1 MFGSWLSSAR
11 QAPTVEGAEQ
21 IAAAVRAHLPG
32 ADEETARVVTCMA
45 GLLGTVAYADRDY
58 SAVEEQRVRAEL
70 ARVQGMPAA
79 GIDAIADALRRHIVE
94 VSTVQVQR
102 YCRSLRELADL
113 ELRVELLGVLVDVA
127 AADGEISVAEV
138 NVLRQVTTALGLDQA
153 DYNAAQE
160 RHRDKLSTLRAKS

>member
-1 MFGSWLSSAR
+1 MFGNWLTSAR
-11 QAPTVEGAEQ
+11 QAPAVEGAEQ
-21 IAAAVRAHLPG
+21 IAAAVRAHLPN
-32 ADEETARVVTCMA
+32 ADDETARVVTCIT

-58 SAVEEQRVRAEL
+58 SAVEEQRVRSEL
-70 ARVQGMPAA
+70 GRVHGMPQA

-102 YCRSLRELADL
+102 YCRSLRELADR
-113 ELRVELLGVLVDVA
+113 ELRVELLEVLVDVA

-153 DYNAAQE
+153 DYNAAQG
-160 RHRDKLSTLRAKS
+160 RHRDKLRVLRS

>member
-1 MFGSWLSSAR
+1 MFGSWLTSAR
-11 QAPTVEGAEQ
+11 KAPALEGAEQ
-21 IAAAVRAHLPG
+21 IAGAVRAHLPQ
-32 ADEETARVVTCMA
+32 ADEETARVVTCIA

-58 SAVEEQRVRAEL
+58 SAPEEERVRAEL
-70 ARVQGMPAA
+70 ARVHGMPPA
-79 GIDAIADALRRHIVE
+79 GIDAIAEALRRHIVE

-102 YCRSLRELADL
+102 YCRSLRELADR

-127 AADGEISVAEV
+127 AADSVITHAEV

-160 RHRDKLSTLRAKS
+160 RHRDKLGVLRS